1 MISVR
6 RRYFFMAQN
15 RKTDSPIL
23 VFSVGL
29 AIVILQRGSESWLVS
44 VRKSRPRI

>member
-6 RRYFFMAQN
+6 KRCFFMAQN
-15 RKTDSPIL
+15 RKMGSPIL

-29 AIVILQRGSESWLVS
+29 DIIILQRDSG
-44 VRKSRPRI
+44 

>member
-1 MISVR
+1 MVMITVR

-15 RKTDSPIL
+15 RKMGSPIL

-29 AIVILQRGSESWLVS
+29 DIIVVQRDLG
-44 VRKSRPRI
+44 